1 MIGYDLLVI
10 LNALR
15 ESRDSSNDLARKE
28 MESTL
33 VQTEWEGEED
43 WPWDEPDNIQR
54 G

>member
-1 MIGYDLLVI
+1 MIGYDLLNI

-15 ESRDSSNDLARKE
+15 DSGNDLARKE

-43 WPWDEPDNIQR
+43 WPWDESDNIQR